1 MAEALLSQGD
11 LAQEVRVNY
20 SDKSTLNIEPLKA
33 KIVLWK
39 RQEIGDRRG
48 FCTLGLIRNGPSV
61 PGSCSDSFI

>member
-33 KIVLWK
+33 KIVL
-39 RQEIGDRRG
+39 
-48 FCTLGLIRNGPSV
+48 
-61 PGSCSDSFI
+61 